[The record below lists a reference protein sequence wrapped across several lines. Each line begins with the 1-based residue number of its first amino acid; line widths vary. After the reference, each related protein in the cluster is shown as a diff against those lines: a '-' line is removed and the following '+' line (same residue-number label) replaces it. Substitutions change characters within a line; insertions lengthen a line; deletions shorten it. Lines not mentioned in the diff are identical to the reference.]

1 MSLASG
7 AWDGAGQTERPLT
20 LQERVGLWHR
30 QRFPEA
36 EMEHVA
42 LKTAEEAG
50 EVAKAVN
57 GVVRKNASRS
67 AEIHH
72 VAEEA
77 ADVVITLMA
86 LLDRYTQYDLLTC
99 VREKLSILRDPSSGH
114 PASLR

>member
-1 MSLASG
+1 
-7 AWDGAGQTERPLT
+7 
-20 LQERVGLWHR
+20 
-30 QRFPEA
+30 
-36 EMEHVA
+36 MEHVA

-57 GVVRKNASRS
+57 GVAAVNASTPATIRQ
-67 AEIHH
+67 

-86 LLDRYTQYDLLTC
+86 LLDRYSPYDLLTC
-99 VREKLSILRDPSSGH
+99 VEEKLAILFDTSSGH